1 MFEKELERAR
11 KILRQQLATSSPY
24 ISLSAILANGTVH
37 PAYRTYVG
45 AEVAWWVYEE
55 RALRTANPRFDTT
68 EVHFRELYAKLDA
81 AFVKAARFDHE
92 ELTAVID
99 AATKTRLNFLCRPRT
114 TLKWFVFRGE
124 PTKPLHEVLLRLSY
138 LHDYTY
144 LADGLRGWI
153 ASRGGDGSPSFEIL
167 SIIEFERIVE
177 KIDND
182 AILDLTQQEFVQML
196 DPMYEFFAEHNPDL
210 PPEVV
215 PTEAVIIFLD
225 DKGAI
230 PISQALER
238 MLYRE
243 ELKLLSRTKFIDVVD
258 QVIQEIEI
266 QTQTNTTAAVE
277 PALDIRAEPLTD
289 PQEST
294 DSAATEAPTLAAEP
308 EPPTNPIHHET
319 IAAAISTSAMRVE
332 RFQREVEATL
342 QKRFLERLFSSDLDK
357 MDTMVSSILE
367 AVSWRDAAV
376 RLDLWYAQHGVDPN
390 GTVAMELA
398 HALNQVYK

>member
-1 MFEKELERAR
+1 
-11 KILRQQLATSSPY
+11 
-24 ISLSAILANGTVH
+24 
-37 PAYRTYVG
+37 
-45 AEVAWWVYEE
+45 
-55 RALRTANPRFDTT
+55 
-68 EVHFRELYAKLDA
+68 
-81 AFVKAARFDHE
+81 
-92 ELTAVID
+92 
-99 AATKTRLNFLCRPRT
+99 
-114 TLKWFVFRGE
+114 
-124 PTKPLHEVLLRLSY
+124 
-138 LHDYTY
+138 
-144 LADGLRGWI
+144 
-153 ASRGGDGSPSFEIL
+153 
-167 SIIEFERIVE
+167 
-177 KIDND
+177 
-182 AILDLTQQEFVQML
+182 
-196 DPMYEFFAEHNPDL
+196 MYEFFAEHNPDL